1 MAKYSYK
8 AVDAEGRAINGV
20 IDADTS
26 EAATQML
33 QSQRLYITSIS
44 AAKAASGFALPSFK
58 ERIKPEE
65 IVQFAWQFA
74 TMIDSGIPLLK
85 SLDILRSQAKNLT
98 FQAVIA
104 QLSQDVENGMQLGD
118 AMARH
123 PQVFNNLFV
132 NMVRAAEVG
141 GLLDQVLLRVA
152 KFTEADLEV
161 MQKIKASL
169 MYPVMVL
176 GFAVILVGA
185 MFTFVL
191 PTFKGIFAGMNIEM
205 PGTTKFVF
213 AVSDLTVNY
222 WYVPVMLITA
232 GVFFFRRLVATKK
245 GRFQLDTFKLRMPIV
260 GEVMLKMA
268 VSRFTKT
275 LGVLVASGVP
285 LIRCLE
291 IVGETTGNVVI
302 ETSLD
307 RVRAS
312 VLEGQKLSVPIA
324 ATGLF
329 PSMVAH
335 MIDVGEESG
344 RLSEMLVKVSEFYE
358 KEVENSIKGL
368 TSMIEPALI
377 IFMGGL
383 VGFIAISIMS
393 PMFTLVG
400 SIH

>member
-1 MAKYSYK
+1 MPHYRYK
-8 AVDAEGRAINGV
+8 AVDNDGRSASGV
-20 IDADTS
+20 IDADNVAS
-26 EAATQML
+26 ATQML
-33 QSQRLYITSIS
+33 QGQRLYIISIEEGRG
-44 AAKAASGFALPSFK
+44 ATITLPKLKAK
-58 ERIKPEE
+58 IKPVE

-85 SLDILRSQAKNLT
+85 SLDILKSQTTNPTMSTILG
-98 FQAVIA
+98 
-104 QLSQDVENGMQLGD
+104 QLGTDVENGLPLGD
-118 AMARH
+118 SMAKH
-123 PQVFNNLFV
+123 PKVFNNLFV

-152 KFTEADLEV
+152 KFQEDDLEV
-161 MQKIKASL
+161 RQQIQSSL

-176 GFAVILVGA
+176 IFAVVLVSS

-191 PTFKGIFAGMNIEM
+191 PTFKGVFAGMNVEM
-205 PGTTKFVF
+205 PATTKFVF
-213 AVSDLTVNY
+213 AIGDYSSHY
-222 WYVPVMLITA
+222 WYVPIILVVSI
-232 GVFFFRRLVATKK
+232 VIFFRRLVSTTR
-245 GRFQLDTFKLRMPIV
+245 GRFQVDSMKLRIPVI
-260 GEVMLKMA
+260 GDLLLKMA

-285 LIRCLE
+285 LIKCLE
-291 IVGETTGNVVI
+291 IVGETTGNQVI
-302 ETSLD
+302 ETSLE
-307 RVRAS
+307 RVKNS
-312 VLEGQKLSVPIA
+312 VLEGHKLSVPIA

-344 RLSEMLVKVSEFYE
+344 RLSEMLEKVSEFYE
-358 KEVENSIKGL
+358 KEVASAIKGL

-383 VGFIAISIMS
+383 VGFIAISIMT

-400 SIH
+400 NIK

>member
-1 MAKYSYK
+1 MPHFKYK
-8 AVDAEGRAINGV
+8 AVDNDGRSASGV
-20 IDADTS
+20 IDAENVMS
-26 EAATQML
+26 ATQML
-33 QSQRLYITSIS
+33 QAQRLYIISIEEGRG
-44 AAKAASGFALPSFK
+44 ATVTLPKLKAK
-58 ERIKPEE
+58 IKPVE

-85 SLDILRSQAKNLT
+85 SLDILKSQTTNGTLAAILG
-98 FQAVIA
+98 
-104 QLSQDVENGMQLGD
+104 QLGTDVENGLPLGD
-118 AMARH
+118 SMAKH
-123 PQVFNNLFV
+123 PKVFNNLFV

-152 KFTEADLEV
+152 KFQEDDLEV
-161 MQKIKASL
+161 RQQIQSSL

-176 GFAVILVGA
+176 IFAVVLVSS

-191 PTFKGIFAGMNIEM
+191 PTFKGVFAGMNVEM
-205 PGTTKFVF
+205 PATTKFVF
-213 AVSDLTVNY
+213 AIGDYSSHY
-222 WYVPVMLITA
+222 WYVPIILI
-232 GVFFFRRLVATKK
+232 VSIVIFFKRLVSTKR
-245 GRFQLDTFKLRMPIV
+245 GRFQVDSMKLRIPVI
-260 GEVMLKMA
+260 GDLLLKMA

-285 LIRCLE
+285 LIKCLE
-291 IVGETTGNVVI
+291 IVGETTGNQVI
-302 ETSLD
+302 ETSLE
-307 RVRAS
+307 RVKNS

-344 RLSEMLVKVSEFYE
+344 RLSEMLEKVSEFYE
-358 KEVENSIKGL
+358 KEVASAIKGL

-383 VGFIAISIMS
+383 VGFIAISIMT

-400 SIH
+400 NIK